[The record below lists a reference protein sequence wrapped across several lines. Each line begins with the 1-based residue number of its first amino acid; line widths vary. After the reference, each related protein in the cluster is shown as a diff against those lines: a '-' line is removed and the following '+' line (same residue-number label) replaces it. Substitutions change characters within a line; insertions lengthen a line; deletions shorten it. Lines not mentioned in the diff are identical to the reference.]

1 MFFVRDAAI
10 RSLPGRRSGPLRSPP
25 GAASVQLQFF
35 ALSLFCL
42 ANWMAA
48 LFSVPPQWRAFVGS
62 IVIKPVAFL

>member
-1 MFFVRDAAI
+1 MFPSRSSISTAA
-10 RSLPGRRSGPLRSPP
+10 
-25 GAASVQLQFF
+25 VFT
-35 ALSLFCL
+35 LSLFCL